1 MFNLNSF
8 YCIKVLKFHYFCFF
22 YENNCKKNRK
32 TYFVSQRLNEIKCI
46 ITSKLQENLKL
57 NPYPNYAVVFTEFC
71 LFISLKWLAL
81 VCFWNEKSEQ
91 ADWNYALEE
100 TWFNNVAIQRKFQ
113 TLWKSFCNVHVPSN
127 QTIWEIKLL
136 LFIEQKKQWVR
147 SHFNF

>member
-1 MFNLNSF
+1 MYNHV
-8 YCIKVLKFHYFCFF
+8 KTT
-22 YENNCKKNRK
+22 RK
-32 TYFVSQRLNEIKCI
+32 
-46 ITSKLQENLKL
+46 LKL
-57 NPYPNYAVVFTEFC
+57 NPYPNYAVVFIEFC
-71 LFISLKWLAL
+71 LFFSLKWLAL

-136 LFIEQKKQWVR
+136 LFIEQKKQRVR
-147 SHFNF
+147 SHFRFLSMLYIIWVKLLYSNLIQRNVTI